1 MEDTFFGSDLP
12 DSCISFL
19 SSEGKR
25 LFAEALQEG
34 YLEAYFP
41 LAAHFTTQ
49 ANTGFC
55 GLASLTVAL
64 NALRIDPHRA
74 YSGVWRY
81 FDEVML
87 DCCDPLEKVTKEGIG
102 LKKVA
107 CLALCNG
114 ATVEVHYGT
123 TTSLSKFRADL
134 LACLR
139 AEGTIMVVS
148 YSREVLGQV
157 GVGHFSPMAGY
168 HNSTDRVLI
177 LDVAR
182 FKYPPHWVKVEDLYA
197 AMCTTD
203 TETGDS
209 RGYLLIRK
217 DDGAGSTSTTT
228 SISACAVEQCEVG
241 VCQGADL
248 GERAGLDESN
258 AQCVNHTYVD
268 MACVK
273 RQQEKMAGLV

>member
-49 ANTGFC
+49 GPTAEYGGKSAMLGFF
-55 GLASLTVAL
+55 LDLVLIVLLSL
-64 NALRIDPHRA
+64 IQ
-74 YSGVWRY
+74 RY

-123 TTSLSKFRADL
+123 TTPLSKFRADL

-148 YSREVLGQV
+148 YSREVLGQ
-157 GVGHFSPMAGY
+157 
-168 HNSTDRVLI
+168 VLI

-217 DDGAGSTSTTT
+217 DDGACSTSTTT

-248 GERAGLDESN
+248 GERTDLDESN
-258 AQCVNHTYVD
+258 AQCVNHAYVD